1 MILSLARHVVTE
13 SNAFRDN
20 GPWQSTVGMDLAG
33 RTLGLL
39 GLGRIGMQVARVG
52 NAFGMT
58 VLAWSQN
65 LTAERAEAAHA
76 RLASSREELLGA
88 SDIVS
93 IHLVLSDRTRG
104 LVGADELR
112 RMKSSALLIN
122 TSRAPIVDQAAL
134 MQALDE
140 GWIAGAAVDVF
151 DEEPLPP
158 DHRFRSLPTLLAT
171 PHLGYVTR
179 ANYATF
185 YAEALEN
192 IRAFLDGSPVRVLS
206 A

>member
-1 MILSLARHVVTE
+1 
-13 SNAFRDN
+13 
-20 GPWQSTVGMDLAG
+20 
-33 RTLGLL
+33 
-39 GLGRIGMQVARVG
+39 
-52 NAFGMT
+52 
-58 VLAWSQN
+58 
-65 LTAERAEAAHA
+65 
-76 RLASSREELLGA
+76 
-88 SDIVS
+88 
-93 IHLVLSDRTRG
+93 
-104 LVGADELR
+104 
-112 RMKSSALLIN
+112 MKSSALLIN
-122 TSRAPIVDQAAL
+122 TSRAPIVDQATL